1 MKVIKKALSLG
12 LGLSLSLTSLT
23 GIDTSAATTIP
34 VYVNGVK
41 QTFDQPPIIKDYR
54 TLVPIRGIS
63 ENLGA
68 TVQYR
73 SEDQTVTIK
82 DEDNTVTLKV
92 GSKTAYINKVKK
104 TLDVPAQ
111 AVNNRTMVPLR
122 FVGEALG
129 AKVAYDS
136 NTQRV
141 HISSPEFAKVVQENS
156 EKVVTIHKIKHG
168 QRYIYRGAGV
178 FVSPSLVLTTESA
191 VHQAQGA
198 VIEKS
203 NGKEVTV
210 EGVVELDKDKNL
222 ALLKVSSPVDIE
234 PVNFSNEIKTGQK
247 AISLSAT
254 DAVEIEIEDFQDLI
268 VSKFYTNTRFTNSFF
283 GTPLFDYNGDLIG
296 LSTERDGDDSV
307 EFFERA
313 VGAQDWSSYFSMKHA
328 DIETSGFF
336 EKLPSK
342 PIETI
347 GDISLGMDDTAVRS
361 IEEGE
366 LGEESYP
373 YLRYKGE
380 NILGPDG
387 YTGYEFF
394 PKERSLKSIEYHYAS
409 ETMTKE
415 EATQKYKELIQQL
428 EALHGEATEIDDN
441 WEAEEDGYYE
451 NKHARWYPK
460 FNEEKPIVLTSVEY
474 NSTLEQYRFA
484 LYYIF
489 YGSYRK

>member
-1 MKVIKKALSLG
+1 MNVRKKALSLG

-23 GIDTSAATTIP
+23 GIEANAATTIP
-34 VYVNGVK
+34 VFVNGVK
-41 QTFDQPPIIKDYR
+41 QTYDQQPIIKDYR

-68 TVQYR
+68 AVQYR
-73 SEDQTVTIK
+73 SSDQTVTIK
-82 DEDNTVTLKV
+82 DEDTTVTLKI
-92 GSKTAYINKVKK
+92 GSKTAYINGEKK
-104 TLDVPAQ
+104 TLDVAAQ

-136 NTQRV
+136 KAQRV
-141 HISSPEFAKVVQENS
+141 YISSPEFAKLVQENK

-168 QRYIYRGAGV
+168 QRYVYPGAGV

-191 VHQAQGA
+191 VHQAHGA
-198 VIEKS
+198 VVEMS
-203 NGKEVTV
+203 NGKEVVV

-222 ALLKVSSPVDIE
+222 ALLKLSSPVDVE
-234 PVNFSNEIKTGQK
+234 PVSISNELKAGEK

-254 DAVEIEIEDFQDLI
+254 DGVEIEIKNISEFI
-268 VSKFYTNTRFTNSFF
+268 ASKFYTYTRFTNLFF
-283 GTPLFDYNGDLIG
+283 GTPLFNYDGDLIG
-296 LSTERDGDDSV
+296 LSTERDADDSV
-307 EFFERA
+307 EFFDRA
-313 VGAQDWSSYFSMKHA
+313 AGAQDWSSYFSMKHA
-328 DIETSGFF
+328 DIGTSGFF

-347 GDISLGMDDTAVRS
+347 GDISLGMDDTSVRS
-361 IEEGE
+361 HEKGE

-373 YLRYKGE
+373 YLRYQGE
-380 NILGPDG
+380 NVLGPDG
-387 YTGYEFF
+387 YTGYDFF

-415 EATQKYKELIQQL
+415 EATQKYQELIQQL
-428 EALHGEATEIDDN
+428 ETLHGEATEMDDK
-441 WEAEEDGYYE
+441 WEVEEDGYYE
-451 NKHARWYPK
+451 DMHAEWIPK
-460 FNEEKPIVLTSVEY
+460 FNEEKPVVLTSVEY

-484 LYYIF
+484 LYYLF